1 MSLFRQELKWSPGGW
16 FCRGWGSFH
25 IFLPPLCHKEAACGR
40 LVGTGDSFQLSACSR
55 AFPHPP
61 QPLISH
67 LPPGCWRQDVNQTL
81 WTFNFVLSCK
91 LESTQQYPPSWNLPD
106 PSPGPSSC
114 QPLKCLPSG
123 RPLDPAYPSFGL
135 LPLCR
140 SLAGSGLGLL
150 ASLHPLNLPWRGGTW
165 QARPSACS
173 GFVLF
178 GN

>member
-1 MSLFRQELKWSPGGW
+1 MGGSAGAGGVSTSSSLRSVIKRQLAGGW
-16 FCRGWGSFH
+16 W
-25 IFLPPLCHKEAACGR
+25 A
-40 LVGTGDSFQLSACSR
+40 LVIPFSSQPAPGLS
-55 AFPHPP
+55 HTPP